1 VAGIFAA
8 ALAGSAQPRATTS
21 LVALLAGSTSGD
33 SYLGERLPWLAD
45 LGYVEGR
52 DVRFEF
58 RSPLPGQEAQL
69 PQMARELVRFGPR
82 VLIVEGMPAIRAA
95 RDATGTVPIVMVAA
109 GDPVKA
115 GFVKSLARPGG
126 NVTGVATLFHE
137 LTAKRLELLREVAP
151 GTRRVGVLW
160 NPAKPDVADQW
171 AQARAAAQALGLEAR
186 SLEVRRVEDVESA
199 LDLGRRDGI
208 GAVLVTLDTVTWS
221 GARRIMDLA
230 AARRLPAM
238 YTSRLFV
245 DYFGHGGLMAFAP
258 DRIHV
263 SRLVTRYV
271 DRILKGAKPAD
282 LPVEH
287 PTEFELV
294 VNARA
299 ARAMGLTFPPSILAR
314 ADRVIE

>member
-1 VAGIFAA
+1 VLAA
-8 ALAGSAQPRATTS
+8 TW
-21 LVALLAGSTSGD
+21 SGD
-33 SYLGERLPWLAD
+33 SYVAAFPGSPLPWLAE
-45 LGYVEGR
+45 LGYVPGR

-58 RSPLPGQEAQL
+58 RSPLPDQQERL
-69 PQMARELVRFGPR
+69 PEMARELVRLAPH
-82 VLIVEGMPAIRAA
+82 VLVVEGMPAIRAA

-109 GDPVKA
+109 GDPVQA
-115 GFVKSLARPGG
+115 RVVTSLARPGG

-151 GTRRVGVLW
+151 TARRVGVVW
-160 NPAKPDVADQW
+160 NPTNPDVAAQW
-171 AQARAAAQALGLEAR
+171 AQARAAARTLGLEVR
-186 SLEVRRVEDVESA
+186 SLEVRRVEDVGPA
-199 LDLGRRDGI
+199 LDAGRRDGI
-208 GAVLVTLDTVTWS
+208 GALLVTVDTVTWS

-230 AARRLPAM
+230 AAHRLPAM

-245 DYFGHGGLMAFAP
+245 DAFGHDGLMAFAP

-263 SRLVTRYV
+263 QKLIARYV
-271 DRILKGAKPAD
+271 DRILKGARPAA

-299 ARAMGLTFPPSILAR
+299 ARAMGLALPPSILGR